1 MTQSIFQGYLQIY
14 TGTGKGKTTAALGL
28 ALRAHGRGKKVGIIF
43 FDKGAFSGERESLEK
58 LEIPFWVTGLNR
70 VIEEPSENHK
80 MGVFRFGV
88 NEEDQKEGQRGL
100 EIFRKLLQEEYDMII
115 LDEINSTIDYGMV
128 DKNAFLNMIKKEWNH
143 ACELIC
149 TGRNACEELMEMAD
163 LVTEMVPVKHYF
175 QKKVPAREGIEF

>member
-1 MTQSIFQGYLQIY
+1 MNKGYLQLY

-43 FDKGAFSGERESLEK
+43 FDKGAFSGERESLQK
-58 LEIPFWVTGLNR
+58 LGIPFWVTGLNR
-70 VIEEPSENHK
+70 VLEEPNEKHK

-88 NEEDQKEGQRGL
+88 NEEDKKEGKRGL
-100 EIFRKLLQEEYDMII
+100 EIFRQLLKEKYEVII

-128 DKNAFLNMIKKEWNH
+128 DKDAFLEIVKNEWKQS
-143 ACELIC
+143 CELIC
-149 TGRNACEELMEMAD
+149 TGRNAPQELVEIAD
-163 LVTEMVPVKHYF
+163 LVTEMVPIKHYF